1 MKTLPRFP
9 GEPGRTKAKD
19 RLGQH
24 SELRFMSQ
32 ILRLCSCLMHTFLS
46 AWLVYHNITD
56 ACLFH
61 SLYLMTMFEQI
72 AVLSKSD
79 LRLCCSLVKTCLWR
93 VNNVKGS
100 TGQGHTEEPLR
111 RASLRELTSWHE
123 EASESAISAHGR
135 FQIVP
140 STTSFICSRERSGG
154 SLLFSRT
161 PHVKK
166 KKNTYTH
173 THTHTHRLSRWC

>member
-1 MKTLPRFP
+1 
-9 GEPGRTKAKD
+9 
-19 RLGQH
+19 
-24 SELRFMSQ
+24 
-32 ILRLCSCLMHTFLS
+32 MHTFLS

-79 LRLCCSLVKTCLWR
+79 LRLYCSLVKTCLWR
-93 VNNVKGS
+93 VNNVKAS

-123 EASESAISAHGR
+123 EASESAISAHRR
-135 FQIVP
+135 FQIAP
-140 STTSFICSRERSGG
+140 STMSFICSRGRSGD

-161 PHVKK
+161 PHVKIYIYIYVYIHTHIY
-166 KKNTYTH
+166 TYIFLYWYILH
-173 THTHTHRLSRWC
+173 THTHTHRISRWC